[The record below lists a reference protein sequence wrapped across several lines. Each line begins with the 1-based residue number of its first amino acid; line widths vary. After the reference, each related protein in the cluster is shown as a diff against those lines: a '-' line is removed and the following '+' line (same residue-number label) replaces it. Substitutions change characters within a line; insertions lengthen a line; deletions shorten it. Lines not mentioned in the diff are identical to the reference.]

1 MTVQKILKEYFSA
14 NEIFEENQLIFFSIS
29 GSLLAYLQWIYIT
42 SCFPSKN
49 INVVKIMCSCFLIC
63 FDHFIIKEVIYIAF
77 ELKADRAT
85 NLSLIVAMVALIV
98 RKTNT
103 VWLQFI
109 GHFWTLISR
118 KQTEK
123 CRSYYPSKRV
133 SFFPNKETI
142 WTLTNFES
150 RLIWPQP
157 LATIDSQ

>member
-14 NEIFEENQLIFFSIS
+14 NEIFEENQLISFSIS

-85 NLSLIVAMVALIV
+85 NLSPWSCIVAMVALIV

-103 VWLQFI
+103 VWLKFI
-109 GHFWTLISR
+109 GYFWTSISR

-123 CRSYYPSKRV
+123 CRSYYP
-133 SFFPNKETI
+133 
-142 WTLTNFES
+142 
-150 RLIWPQP
+150 
-157 LATIDSQ
+157 